1 MSYRIL
7 AHTYWLVGMKCSG
20 IYCDMGCDG
29 EEKEYSVG
37 VEVEDSVGVGEEV
50 Y

>member
-1 MSYRIL
+1 
-7 AHTYWLVGMKCSG
+7 MKCWG
-20 IYCDMGCDG
+20 ISCDMGCDG

-37 VEVEDSVGVGEEV
+37 EVEDSVGVEEEV

>member
-1 MSYRIL
+1 
-7 AHTYWLVGMKCSG
+7 MKCSG

-37 VEVEDSVGVGEEV
+37 VEVEDSVGVGVEDSVGVGEEV